1 MKMKLYLINCSN
13 LYLAFAAL
21 SDAEANT
28 ATYFYYCVSDLPN
41 KLKDYIERYSYD
53 DFPFSFD
60 ATSYFTHNEYSGLA
74 IKRCLYFFL
83 RLKNT

>member
-1 MKMKLYLINCSN
+1 MKMKLYLINSSN

-41 KLKDYIERYSYD
+41 KLKDYIERSIV
-53 DFPFSFD
+53 F
-60 ATSYFTHNEYSGLA
+60 
-74 IKRCLYFFL
+74 
-83 RLKNT
+83 

>member
-41 KLKDYIERYSYD
+41 KLKDYVERSGDSVVIGFSIVKIPLPAESRYLTAAKIER
-53 DFPFSFD
+53 
-60 ATSYFTHNEYSGLA
+60 L
-74 IKRCLYFFL
+74 L
-83 RLKNT
+83 R